1 MKCRACASKLEDS
14 TLGRCPVCGFPLI
27 HMVGEGE
34 TQEETLDK
42 LSREYREM
50 KLGAVRLGYLT
61 YSHRMKEGRL
71 IQDAVHERSF
81 SVRACDLPLGET
93 VWEEKDFARIESGE
107 EITLTL
113 VIEEDGVKRKRELRM
128 LAPDSEGLWHVGLM
142 AEPGFAVRIAVG
154 DGKSGG
160 CSEAVPLLSERAE
173 HMREG
178 GAGGQKE

>member
-14 TLGRCPVCGFPLI
+14 TLGRCPACGFPLI

-34 TQEETLDK
+34 EQEKTLDK
-42 LSREYREM
+42 LAREYREM

-71 IQDAVHERSF
+71 IQDEVHERWF
-81 SVRACDLPLGET
+81 SVRACDLPLGEDI
-93 VWEEKDFARIESGE
+93 WEETDFARIESGE

-113 VIEEDGVKRKRELRM
+113 IIEENNVKRRVELRM
-128 LAPDSEGLWHVGLM
+128 LAPDTEGFWHVGLL
-142 AEPGFAVRIAVG
+142 AEPGFAVRVAVG
-154 DGKSGG
+154 DGRSGG
-160 CSEAVPLLSERAE
+160 CSEAVPLLSEAAK
-173 HMREG
+173 HVGEG